1 MSILTGYMVSPFPD
15 INENKSPMVFK
26 RYDDGYIV
34 RRMTPQDARIV
45 QEWYGGMGIGSK
57 YDLDITLNSYPP
69 DGK

>member
-1 MSILTGYMVSPFPD
+1 MVSSFPD

-34 RRMTPQDARIV
+34 RRMTAQDAKIV
-45 QEWYGGMGIGSK
+45 QEWYSDMGIDSK
-57 YDLDITLNSYPP
+57 YDLHIALNSYPP